1 MPAAAAAP
9 RPVETSRLKRALI
22 GIAIGVVVTALLA
35 WARGTTIGEAL
46 DLRLTDLRT
55 RRLAGA
61 RAPDPRIVLCQ
72 IVEDDLQRLQMAGQP
87 WPWDLELVNAPIFDL
102 MKKAG
107 VVAVMVDVLQ
117 LDRGAGPDDVPAV
130 GELPPD
136 VLEKRTIEAGKAE
149 ELAGAWT
156 RIGAVAAGFELAAT
170 PGWEIPGRIAVA
182 EQRLRTPG
190 LTAPAGAFARA
201 GANLPVRRLGEA
213 ATVLGFTNGVE
224 DSDGTFRRALT
235 VGRWGERTAMSLA
248 LATASLVSGTTPRL
262 EGDAIVVGANRQ
274 RVEPDGSFLID
285 FRGAP
290 LRTYPR
296 VAPWQ
301 LYQWAQEEYAKKEV
315 PEAAKR
321 ALAGKIVVWGVNAAG
336 LKDLIASPMSG
347 VHDGPEI
354 QATIL
359 DNLLHGDGRVAV
371 PPW

>member
-1 MPAAAAAP
+1 MPASAAVP
-9 RPVETSRLKRALI
+9 RPVETSRHKRALR
-22 GIAIGVVVTALLA
+22 GIAIGVAVTALLA
-35 WARGTTIGEAL
+35 WARGTRIGEAL

-107 VVAVMVDVLQ
+107 VAAVMVDVPSSI
-117 LDRGAGPDDVPAV
+117 GGPGGDDPYR
-130 GELPPD
+130 ELPPD

-201 GANLPVRRLGEA
+201 GANLPVRRLAEA

-224 DSDGTFRRALT
+224 DGRHRRGPDGRGGGRGRRP
-235 VGRWGERTAMSLA
+235 A
-248 LATASLVSGTTPRL
+248 LATAS
-262 EGDAIVVGANRQ
+262 
-274 RVEPDGSFLID
+274 
-285 FRGAP
+285 
-290 LRTYPR
+290 
-296 VAPWQ
+296 
-301 LYQWAQEEYAKKEV
+301 
-315 PEAAKR
+315 
-321 ALAGKIVVWGVNAAG
+321 
-336 LKDLIASPMSG
+336 
-347 VHDGPEI
+347 
-354 QATIL
+354 
-359 DNLLHGDGRVAV
+359 
-371 PPW
+371 